1 MMMWL
6 ITSCLV
12 VLLCCS
18 TTTRAFSPH
27 GRIGSIGQHK
37 LHVSTT
43 TVTDDTSKNDGTID
57 DDAQCEVLLLDHLNI
72 NHEKGRHDALNAFYF
87 DFLGCAIDPRKYENY
102 VAGKKVGTL

>member
-12 VLLCCS
+12 VLLCCC
-18 TTTRAFSPH
+18 TNARAFSPH
-27 GRIGSIGQHK
+27 VRIGSIGQHK
-37 LHVSTT
+37 LQVSTT